1 MSNEL
6 YIILSFACFK
16 YYINIYK
23 KKTRVMKLKN
33 YSRNVALFSFHFL
46 WIICIQKHEH

>member
-23 KKTRVMKLKN
+23 KKDKGDETKELFQKCGIVQ
-33 YSRNVALFSFHFL
+33 FSFFMDYL
-46 WIICIQKHEH
+46 YSKT